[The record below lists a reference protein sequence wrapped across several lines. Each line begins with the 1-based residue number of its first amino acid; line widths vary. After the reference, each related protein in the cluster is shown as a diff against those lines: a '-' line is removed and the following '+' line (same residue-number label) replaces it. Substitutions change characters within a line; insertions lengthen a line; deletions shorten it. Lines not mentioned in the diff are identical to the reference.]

1 MMIASPLRALLLLVV
16 GTLVSGCS
24 GITSRPIDTGRA
36 DGGGD
41 GDGDGGATS
50 GTLSFEEDGVVR
62 SGLPRVTVVVLALNQ
77 TGVQLARVTSIYD
90 TRSASFTFEVQ
101 RVVPPVAVGT
111 YTCGPGV
118 SMQLVSPLEPQPF
131 TGPASD
137 GRCTVTFTELGTRPG
152 ERVAGSFSAVLRS
165 ASGAMKIISE
175 GTFAL
180 SIGPAAD

>member
-1 MMIASPLRALLLLVV
+1 MIVSPLRALLPLIA
-16 GTLVSGCS
+16 GTLVSGC
-24 GITSRPIDTGRA
+24 GGVTSRPIDTGRA

-41 GDGDGGATS
+41 GAGDGGATS
-50 GTLSFEEDGVVR
+50 GTLSFEEDGLVR

-101 RVVPPVAVGT
+101 RVAPPVTVGT

-118 SMQLVSPLEPQPF
+118 SMQLAPPLEPQPF
-131 TGPASD
+131 TGPAGD
-137 GRCTVTFTELGTRPG
+137 GRCTVTFTELGKAPG
-152 ERVAGSFSAVLRS
+152 QRVAGSFSGVLRS

-175 GTFAL
+175 GTFAIP
-180 SIGPAAD
+180 IGPASD